1 MEVGKKIKELR
12 KQKKWSQEKLAAEAG
27 ISQSALS
34 AIERGIKQPTVE
46 TLNNICNALN
56 ITLVDFFSKEKT
68 ELSPALLELINV
80 ASKMPE
86 NKLKLIS
93 DFIRGLSEND
103 D

>member
-46 TLNNICNALN
+46 TLNHICNALN
-56 ITLVDFFSKEKT
+56 ITLVDFFSEEKT

-93 DFIRGLSEND
+93 DFIRGLSKND

>member
-1 MEVGKKIKELR
+1 MEVGKRIKELR
-12 KQKKWSQEKLAAEAG
+12 KQKKWSQEELAERAG

-34 AIERGIKQPTVE
+34 AIERGAKQPTVE
-46 TLNNICNALN
+46 TLNSICNALN
-56 ITLVDFFSKEKT
+56 ISLADFFSAEKS
-68 ELSPALLELINV
+68 ELSPALIELINV

-93 DFIRGLSEND
+93 DFIKGLSD